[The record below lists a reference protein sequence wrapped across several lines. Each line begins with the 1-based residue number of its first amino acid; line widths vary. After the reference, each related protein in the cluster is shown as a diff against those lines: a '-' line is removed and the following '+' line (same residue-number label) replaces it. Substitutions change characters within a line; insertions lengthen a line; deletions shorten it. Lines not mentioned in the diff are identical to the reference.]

1 MGRIGGNRPLDGK
14 RVMRKASVLEIL
26 SVSRRDIGWTALV
39 AY

>member
-1 MGRIGGNRPLDGK
+1 MGRIGGNRPLDG
-14 RVMRKASVLEIL
+14 RHVMRKASVLEIL